1 MKLLRW
7 SCALIVVASFTG
19 IASAKEKQKEA
30 SAQSVDSGSF
40 GVFIKGQRVG
50 TETFSVTQNAN
61 GSVIHSE
68 FKAEGAA
75 GKAIQNSDL
84 QLTAHGAASAAF
96 HTRYFGADF
105 AEFYIAGKILN
116 QHGADALYD
125 LNLQTRLF
133 HQLDPGNHD
142 AELWFVCAP
151 YLAQVF
157 RPFALLSFR
166 TAYIAWMIVA
176 ILTYGIGVGGL
187 SPYLAGLP
195 KPYRRAALLLGLTF
209 VPVALWSLV
218 GGQIGVIAFAIIAW
232 CVRFDLSGKQLAA
245 GATLALCCY
254 KPTLLLLFGPF
265 LLLRMNLRFLL
276 GFAAGLIGLLAVSLL
291 TSVKA
296 VFDWLGLI
304 STYGQFASQGNTP
317 WPDTWPL
324 LVDLNH
330 FVRRM
335 NTSNTRLSVF
345 VAAAAFIGVVALLAR
360 YWRRFDAATVEERQA
375 TWAVTITSS
384 LLANL
389 YVTAYDSASIVAGAL
404 LTASVMWR
412 HRSKVRW
419 TRRFY
424 AIVAVVYLTAL
435 IPAPVIAYLQVHLYT
450 LAIAALALFQYR
462 LLSRLSK
469 RSA

>member
-1 MKLLRW
+1 MELPDQIHGEREIETESIGKEPAAGAGLEPREVTFA
-7 SCALIVVASFTG
+7 CAVWFCLIVAY
-19 IASAKEKQKEA
+19 
-30 SAQSVDSGSF
+30 
-40 GVFIKGQRVG
+40 
-50 TETFSVTQNAN
+50 
-61 GSVIHSE
+61 
-68 FKAEGAA
+68 AA
-75 GKAIQNSDL
+75 L
-84 QLTAHGAASAAF
+84 QLTAPFAASVAF

-125 LNLQTRLF
+125 LDLQTRLF
-133 HQLDPGNHD
+133 HQLDAGNHD
-142 AELWFVCAP
+142 AVLWYVCAP

-176 ILTYGIGVGGL
+176 ILTYGIGVGAL
-187 SPYLAGLP
+187 RPYLAGLP

-218 GGQIGVIAFAIIAW
+218 GGQIGVVAFAIIAW

-276 GFAAGLIGLLAVSLL
+276 GFAAGLGGLLAVSLL
-291 TSVKA
+291 TSIKA

-317 WPDTWPL
+317 WPDAWPL

-335 NTSNTRLSVF
+335 NASNARLSVF
-345 VAAAAFIGVVALLAR
+345 IAAAAFIGVVALLAR
-360 YWRRFDAATVEERQA
+360 YWRQFDAATVEERQV

-389 YVTAYDSASIVAGAL
+389 YVTAYDSASMVAGAL

-412 HRSKVRW
+412 HRTELRW

-424 AIVAVVYLTAL
+424 AIVAIVYLTAL
-435 IPAPVIAYLQVHLYT
+435 VPAPVIAYLRVHVYT
-450 LAIAALALFQYR
+450 LAIAALAVFQYR
-462 LLSRLSK
+462 LLRHLSK
-469 RSA
+469 VST